1 MVAKYFGAAKLVTYE
16 EGGEDP
22 SGLIQNGEQ
31 GVFEYSV
38 ENDAIVIGQAAGSG
52 SFKEDYINPYQLT
65 KLSANVTVPS
75 SGYTYTVDPS
85 SYFAA
90 YAIGIDDW
98 NPAYA
103 LYGLVDSMSLKIEQD
118 ISSATITYKL
128 DTTTASYT
136 ISDIGT
142 TTDAKITDYVASP
155 VLQSPRTAF
164 TSAFSE
170 AAVSLFGAGVVIPF
184 PTGAA
189 TALFRDDV
197 VFADDNV
204 TAQSLSFSEFQA
216 GDISQSYID
225 ILTAAG
231 YVEVTGTDAYGSE
244 FTAYEK
250 TLVDETATA
259 GKTVIRISVAF
270 DADSSEFDATI
281 ESYSYPK
288 VYEGVDFTK
297 ANEIIGTY
305 NSSAAKAFPLF
316 ATSEKVTAVHVED
329 YASIQACKLF
339 IDVTIAIAAEADA
352 NAYVTS
358 LTSLATAA
366 GFVLATTYT
375 WATDGYEE
383 LNLGDNLSILVAGKY
398 DDNGAYAGSIIVELS
413 DSTAA

>member
-1 MVAKYFGAAKLVTYE
+1 
-16 EGGEDP
+16 
-22 SGLIQNGEQ
+22 
-31 GVFEYSV
+31 
-38 ENDAIVIGQAAGSG
+38 
-52 SFKEDYINPYQLT
+52 
-65 KLSANVTVPS
+65 VTVPT

-90 YAIGIDDW
+90 YAIGLDDW

-118 ISSATITYKL
+118 LSSATITYKL

-136 ISDIGT
+136 ISNIGT
-142 TTDAKITDYVASP
+142 TADAKIAAYVASP
-155 VLQSPRTAF
+155 VIQAARTAF

-170 AAVSLFGAGVVIPF
+170 AAVSLFGAGVTIPF
-184 PTGAA
+184 PTGIAS
-189 TALFRDDV
+189 ALFRDDV
-197 VFADDNV
+197 VLADDNK

-216 GDISQSYID
+216 GNISESYAG

-231 YVEVTGTDAYGSE
+231 YVEVTGTDSYGSE
-244 FTAYEK
+244 FTAHEK
-250 TLVDETATA
+250 TIVEETATA
-259 GKTVIRISVAF
+259 GKTVIRISMAF
-270 DADSSEFDATI
+270 DPDSSEFDATI

-316 ATSEKVTAVHVED
+316 AANEKVTAVHID
-329 YASIQACKLF
+329 DFATLKACKLF
-339 IDVTIAIAAEADA
+339 IDVTIAIAVEADA
-352 NAYVTS
+352 NAYVTT
-358 LTSLATAA
+358 LTSLATTA

-375 WATDGYEE
+375 WAKDGYEE
-383 LNLGDNLSILVAGKY
+383 LSLGDNLSILVAAKV
-398 DDNGAYAGSIIVELS
+398 DDKGAYAGGIIVELS